1 MSIHKLEDDIGLAGA
16 LTPAELEEAR
26 QQGYRALIC
35 NRRPHESEDHDE
47 SALSRRAQAL
57 GLQWCCIPVATGEYA
72 EADIAAFHRALEEL
86 PRPLLMFCRSGRRS
100 VHLWALARIRHDQ
113 MDPEA
118 ILERVRLAGHDP
130 DDLRSMIGQGPTAEK
145 RE

>member
-16 LTPAELEEAR
+16 LTPDELEEAR

-35 NRRPHESEDHDE
+35 NRRPQESEDHDE
-47 SALSRRAQAL
+47 GALAERAQAL
-57 GLQWCCIPVATGEYA
+57 GLQWCCIPVATGEYS

-118 ILERVRLAGHDP
+118 VLARVRVAGHDP
-130 DDLRSMIGQGPTAEK
+130 DDLRSMAGQDSTVQKPE
-145 RE
+145 